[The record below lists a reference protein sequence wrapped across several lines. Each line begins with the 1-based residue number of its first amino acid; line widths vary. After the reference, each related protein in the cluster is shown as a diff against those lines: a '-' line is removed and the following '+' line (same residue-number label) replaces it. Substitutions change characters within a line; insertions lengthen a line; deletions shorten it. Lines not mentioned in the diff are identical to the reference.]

1 MDKIRSL
8 PVGAHEG
15 AGSRGHLYLGHPD
28 FEGFTI
34 VEGAIIGVDKFFV
47 LV

>member
-8 PVGAHEG
+8 PQGSQG

-28 FEGFTI
+28 FEGFTV
-34 VEGAIIGVDKFFV
+34 VEGASVDKFFV
-47 LV
+47 SLRGK